1 MTRNVAA
8 GRSTRRSTRRNIGV
22 AIGLPE
28 PVAVELQG
36 WREKLGDPTAAR
48 IVPHITLLPP
58 TAVWTDD
65 LDEVEEHLRAIA
77 SDGYPF
83 DVRLR
88 GTATFRPV
96 TPVVFV
102 PLVEGIAECEL
113 LAQRVRSG
121 PLDRALS
128 YPYHPHVTI
137 AQDVSDEAL
146 DRGYEELAD
155 YDARFRVWGLQMFER
170 DRVDVWRPQ
179 RDFPFRH
186 GTPGPQPPRKTDW

>member
-1 MTRNVAA
+1 MNRE
-8 GRSTRRSTRRNIGV
+8 IGV

-58 TAVWTDD
+58 TTVRSED
-65 LDEVEEHLRAIA
+65 LDIVEEHLRTVAA
-77 SDGYPF
+77 GGYPF
-83 DVRLR
+83 DIRLR

-96 TPVVFV
+96 SPVVFV
-102 PLVEGIAECEL
+102 ALAEGIAECEL

-121 PLDRALS
+121 PLERSLV

-137 AQDVSDEAL
+137 AQDVPDEAL
-146 DRGYEELAD
+146 DRGYEELAE
-155 YDARFRVWGLQMFER
+155 YDVRFRVWGLQMFER
-170 DRVDVWRPQ
+170 DSGGVWRPQ
-179 RDFPFRH
+179 RLFPFQH
-186 GTPGPQPPRKTDW
+186 ATPGPQPPRTTHW